1 MTQDERLALPE
12 GAVRVLVADPHE
24 TTRIGLAVLLKRQG
38 WVGAC
43 LLAESQG
50 EARRVAAEARPDV
63 AVVDVSSLG
72 PFVEP
77 AVTALREAHGAMAVV
92 LTARCAAV
100 RVAGVLPSTATGAE
114 IVKAVR
120 AAVVNRRPEAA
131 PAAAAAEQ
139 LLTERERQV
148 LELLSLGLTNRE
160 IAARLH
166 LGPDSIKKHAR
177 SVYRK
182 LGVRNRTEAVHQA
195 LALFA
200 A

>member
-1 MTQDERLALPE
+1 MTEDERLALPE
-12 GAVRVLVADPHE
+12 GAVRVLVVDPHE
-24 TTRIGLAVLLKRQG
+24 TTRIGMAVLLKRQR

-50 EARRVAAEARPDV
+50 EARRVAAELRPDV

-72 PFVEP
+72 PFAES
-77 AVTALREAHGAMAVV
+77 AVAALREAHGAMAVV
-92 LTARCAAV
+92 LTARCGAV
-100 RVAGVLPSTATGAE
+100 RARGALPSTATGAE
-114 IVKAVR
+114 IAAAVR
-120 AAVVNRRPEAA
+120 AAIVERRPVRPVSDEH
-131 PAAAAAEQ
+131 P

-160 IAARLH
+160 IAERLH

>member
-1 MTQDERLALPE
+1 MTEDERLALPE

-24 TTRIGLAVLLKRQG
+24 ATRIGMAVLLKRQG

-43 LLAESQG
+43 LMAESQG
-50 EARRVAAEARPDV
+50 EARRVAAAARPDV

-77 AVTALREAHGAMAVV
+77 AVAALREAHGAMAVV

-100 RVAGVLPSTATGAE
+100 RVAGVLPSSATGAE
-114 IVKAVR
+114 IVEAVR
-120 AAVVNRRPEAA
+120 AAVVDRRPVR
-131 PAAAAAEQ
+131 PPSAEQ

-160 IAARLH
+160 IAERLH